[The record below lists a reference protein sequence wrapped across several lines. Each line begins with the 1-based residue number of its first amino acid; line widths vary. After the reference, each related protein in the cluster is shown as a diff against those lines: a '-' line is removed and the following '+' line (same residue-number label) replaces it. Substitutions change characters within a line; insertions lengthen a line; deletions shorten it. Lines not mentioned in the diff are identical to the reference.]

1 MCRQTCKGIKC
12 QSGADHRIITKSGRW
27 LWNERSKSVTGF
39 IRAKEVCE
47 LLQCSSAMAYRIIA
61 RLNEELESKGYI
73 TISGR
78 ISKSYLYERMGIKN
92 ESEVKENGETKNV

>member
-1 MCRQTCKGIKC
+1 MKTLIKHCAAIQNRKGSDNVIEFVK
-12 QSGADHRIITKSGRW
+12 
-27 LWNERSKSVTGF
+27 
-39 IRAKEVCE
+39 AKEVCE
-47 LLQCSSAMAYRIIA
+47 ILQCSLAMAYRIIA
-61 RLNEELESKGYI
+61 RLNKELESKGYI

>member
-1 MCRQTCKGIKC
+1 MKGVN
-12 QSGADHRIITKSGRW
+12 TM
-27 LWNERSKSVTGF
+27 TGF

-78 ISKSYLYERMGIKN
+78 ISKDYLCERTGLKN
-92 ESEVKENGETKNV
+92 EQQRGTDSNDQARHEAD

>member
-1 MCRQTCKGIKC
+1 M
-12 QSGADHRIITKSGRW
+12 
-27 LWNERSKSVTGF
+27 TGF

-78 ISKSYLYERMGIKN
+78 ISKDYLCERTGLKN
-92 ESEVKENGETKNV
+92 EQQRGTDSNDQARHEAD

>member
-1 MCRQTCKGIKC
+1 MKGVN
-12 QSGADHRIITKSGRW
+12 TM
-27 LWNERSKSVTGF
+27 TGF

-78 ISKSYLYERMGIKN
+78 ISKDYLCERMGIKN
-92 ESEVKENGETKNV
+92 EQQSGTDSNDQARHEAD

>member
-1 MCRQTCKGIKC
+1 M
-12 QSGADHRIITKSGRW
+12 
-27 LWNERSKSVTGF
+27 TGF
-39 IRAKEVCE
+39 IKAKEVCE

>member
-1 MCRQTCKGIKC
+1 M
-12 QSGADHRIITKSGRW
+12 
-27 LWNERSKSVTGF
+27 TGF

-61 RLNEELESKGYI
+61 RLNKELESKGYI

-78 ISKSYLYERMGIKN
+78 ISKDYLCERMGIKN
-92 ESEVKENGETKNV
+92 ESEELSDGSSAEKA

>member
-1 MCRQTCKGIKC
+1 
-12 QSGADHRIITKSGRW
+12 
-27 LWNERSKSVTGF
+27 VTGF
-39 IRAKEVCE
+39 IRVKEVCE

-78 ISKSYLYERMGIKN
+78 ISKDYLCERMGLKN
-92 ESEVKENGETKNV
+92 ESEVKENE

>member
-1 MCRQTCKGIKC
+1 MKGVN
-12 QSGADHRIITKSGRW
+12 TM
-27 LWNERSKSVTGF
+27 TGF

-78 ISKSYLYERMGIKN
+78 ISKDYLCERMGIKN
-92 ESEVKENGETKNV
+92 EQQRGTDSDDSARHEAD

>member
-1 MCRQTCKGIKC
+1 M
-12 QSGADHRIITKSGRW
+12 
-27 LWNERSKSVTGF
+27 TGF

-78 ISKSYLYERMGIKN
+78 ISKSYLYERMGIKD
-92 ESEVKENGETKNV
+92 EYEREVIGSNQPQHEIN

>member
-1 MCRQTCKGIKC
+1 M
-12 QSGADHRIITKSGRW
+12 
-27 LWNERSKSVTGF
+27 TGF
-39 IRAKEVCE
+39 IRAKEVGE

-78 ISKSYLYERMGIKN
+78 ISKDYLCERMGLKN
-92 ESEVKENGETKNV
+92 ESEVKENE

>member
-1 MCRQTCKGIKC
+1 M
-12 QSGADHRIITKSGRW
+12 
-27 LWNERSKSVTGF
+27 TGF

-61 RLNEELESKGYI
+61 RLNKELESKGYI

-78 ISKSYLYERMGIKN
+78 ISKDYLCERMGIKN
-92 ESEVKENGETKNV
+92 EREVKENEKQRRFLSEHKRGTQCS

>member
-1 MCRQTCKGIKC
+1 M
-12 QSGADHRIITKSGRW
+12 
-27 LWNERSKSVTGF
+27 TGF

-61 RLNEELESKGYI
+61 RLNKELESKGYI

-78 ISKSYLYERMGIKN
+78 ISKSYLYERMGIKD
-92 ESEVKENGETKNV
+92 EYEREVIGGNQPQHEIN